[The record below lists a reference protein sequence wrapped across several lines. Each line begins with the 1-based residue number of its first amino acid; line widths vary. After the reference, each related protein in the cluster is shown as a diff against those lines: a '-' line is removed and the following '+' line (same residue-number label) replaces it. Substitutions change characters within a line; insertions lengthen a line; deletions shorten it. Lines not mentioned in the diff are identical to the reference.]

1 MTKDRGPGDQPQLQS
16 VAHPAQQVAPLPEH
30 EGPFAIEHHA
40 GEVAGLSVS
49 NWIHF
54 PAVATIPAHQK
65 SSIAAAGPDRTIRVP
80 GHVHVAVPIGDRDD
94 RFAPTVEIAGLVI
107 QPDLGSAGEHPELSI
122 RLIAD
127 ALQPLAA
134 DPLVHLPDAVPGLPG
149 GVEVAETAD
158 ADVPAV
164 FTPTQIT
171 HGSSSVRHL
180 RFPGDSAVLGGV
192 YGPHVCG
199 QFGGM
204 LAESCDQVRLPREL
218 RIQKQASPVLAG
230 VGGVHQQA
238 RLPGDPTLVSV
249 EIDADQA
256 EVLLLREI
264 QAAFVPGDSVV
275 VGFLDHPVAADQ
287 ETVGAVGESDIK
299 RIRFRV
305 QVLGLPGT
313 RRGNGQ
319 AGRDTAAETDAQ
331 HEHQQKI
338 GSGGEQAIHGDAGQ
352 RREYNERKKANAR
365 ASPPKINTF
374 FCPGVSRFTPRP

>member
-1 MTKDRGPGDQPQLQS
+1 M
-16 VAHPAQQVAPLPEH
+16 
-30 EGPFAIEHHA
+30 
-40 GEVAGLSVS
+40 
-49 NWIHF
+49 
-54 PAVATIPAHQK
+54 
-65 SSIAAAGPDRTIRVP
+65 
-80 GHVHVAVPIGDRDD
+80 
-94 RFAPTVEIAGLVI
+94 
-107 QPDLGSAGEHPELSI
+107 
-122 RLIAD
+122 
-127 ALQPLAA
+127 
-134 DPLVHLPDAVPGLPG
+134 
-149 GVEVAETAD
+149 
-158 ADVPAV
+158 
-164 FTPTQIT
+164 
-171 HGSSSVRHL
+171 
-180 RFPGDSAVLGGV
+180 
-192 YGPHVCG
+192 
-199 QFGGM
+199 
-204 LAESCDQVRLPREL
+204 
-218 RIQKQASPVLAG
+218 
-230 VGGVHQQA
+230 HQQA
-238 RLPGDPTLVSV
+238 WLPCDPTLISV

-256 EVLLLREI
+256 EVFLFGEI